1 MAFVDRSRLQRRLTV
16 AAQISYLWATLGV
29 ILVCLLWWTGRVGFG
44 GALLGIGLGVGIAF
58 LGYRTEEGSVVS
70 GAGLVL
76 LGALSVGY
84 AFHHQRFTVD
94 LLGLAA
100 LVFFI
105 RGFLAARELQG
116 LEAKQEAA
124 IRRQAEK
131 KAGKKGRGKGK
142 RRKNR

>member
-1 MAFVDRSRLQRRLTV
+1 V
-16 AAQISYLWATLGV
+16 AAQAAYLWSSLGL
-29 ILVCLLWWTGRVGFG
+29 ILVFVLWWMGRVGFG
-44 GALLGIGLGVGIAF
+44 GALLGMGLCVGIAL
-58 LGYRTEEGSVVS
+58 LGYRTEEGSAAA

-84 AFHHQRFTVD
+84 AFHHQPFTVD

-100 LVFFI
+100 LFFFI

-116 LEAKQEAA
+116 LEAKQEEA

-131 KAGKKGRGKGK
+131 KARREGGTKKRKK
-142 RRKNR
+142 RR